1 MKKAEREN
9 WIWWG
14 RIIAAFA
21 VVSIHSTALISE
33 EAGLHSLN
41 WWITTVVVVLSIW
54 AVPVFTMFSGA
65 LLLTKVSDPR
75 VFYRNRLVKIGIPT
89 VIAITAY
96 YVLYHFFNNEPVSI
110 QSFVFSILYGQV
122 GHLYFLLMILE
133 LYILTPFLQRIVH
146 KLSYI
151 EVLFISLLFFF
162 VAAFWGLSRFSL
174 TLFIPYL
181 GYYLAGFVLSQTSTS
196 EKYFKYLYAGW
207 GISLAFLLL
216 TVILGAYFKIE
227 SFYYF
232 THGNPLIALFSV
244 FTFRL
249 FQHNLL
255 LPQLKKNFS
264 TEKLRLFSQNTLGIY
279 LIHPAIILLLE
290 RMGVSKLDHWY
301 YLFILIPVIFTSSYL
316 LSQLFATIS
325 ACLQRKFFLHQQQ

>member
-1 MKKAEREN
+1 MKKAVQED
-9 WIWWG
+9 WILWG
-14 RIIAAFA
+14 RIIGAFA
-21 VVSIHSTALISE
+21 VVSIHATALISQE
-33 EAGLHSLN
+33 LELDSYN
-41 WWITTVVVVLSIW
+41 WWITTIVVALSVW
-54 AVPVFTMFSGA
+54 AVPVFTMISGA
-65 LLLTKVSDPR
+65 LLLTKVSNPTE
-75 VFYRNRLVKIGIPT
+75 FYKNRLIKIGIPT

-96 YVLYHFFNNEPVSI
+96 YLLYHFFNNGPLNI
-110 QSFVFSILYGQV
+110 HSFVFSILYGQV

-133 LYILTPFLQRIVH
+133 LYILTPFLQRIVQ

-207 GISLAFLLL
+207 GISFAFLLL
-216 TVILGAYFKIE
+216 TVILGSYLKIE

-232 THGNPLIALFSV
+232 THGNPLIAVFSV

-255 LPQLKKNFS
+255 LPQLKNIFT
-264 TEKLRLFSQNTLGIY
+264 TEKLRSFSHTTLGVY

-290 RMGVSKLDHWY
+290 KMGVSKLDHWY

-325 ACLQRKFFLHQQQ
+325 ACLQRKFFSHQQP